1 MNIYGAESA
10 DTNISLLEV
19 SSQDAVHLLNIPCDV
34 FFETNCRIVNISE
47 VAYQSGY
54 FTRVDGRSVS
64 RVRVCIGL
72 GLFLAKKRRVC
83 TSLFLIRER
92 EYLNADDLNCC

>member
-19 SSQDAVHLLNIPCDV
+19 SSQDAVHLLNTPCDV
-34 FFETNCRIVNISE
+34 FCETNCRIVHISE
-47 VAYQSGY
+47 VACQSGY
-54 FTRVDGRSVS
+54 FIRVDGRSVS

-72 GLFLAKKRRVC
+72 DLFLAKKGAYARPYFR
-83 TSLFLIRER
+83 SGSENI
-92 EYLNADDLNCC
+92 